1 MSSNGRPC
9 VYNVPMALDP
19 EQLRTYGLE
28 PVLAWDR
35 NRSHVKQSREYVL
48 GPMPPMSFMQEFL
61 PLVSSERHGL
71 LSARNAFAAVPR
83 CAETPA
89 QIYEP
94 LAAALNKRTK
104 HKARCPGFTFEK
116 TIERSKR
123 PERLGYAKPHISCFA
138 AENLDNVQRAN
149 KNSRIE
155 FGYAE
160 LFIQVATSPPID
172 YFVDPE
178 PYSDVKTLIAHQFT
192 RTFDDP
198 EAYDLAERAWGL
210 HIAFATE
217 VFARQHRTFLFTVS
231 VFGTFARLY
240 RWDRSGCIISA
251 AFDIH
256 EHSDIFSEFFWRFS
270 QLSDAERGHDL
281 TVQMSTET
289 EETLFRDTVRAYVAL
304 QLEASGEEL
313 DKALSVHYQPGHVTK
328 VAVHPVGAEGRETRD
343 LLVSRPVVSPLHLDG
358 RCTRGF
364 WAVDVKT
371 AKVMFLKDTW
381 RTPSQSE
388 TEGDVV
394 GRLNELGVRNIPT
407 VPYHGDVV
415 DDIVPTPASTE
426 PGFQE
431 TRTNLYITE
440 PWSRCIDG
448 KDVYVSKRRHY
459 RLVMGTV
466 GYSIKTLRGTEEL
479 LYSTY
484 DVFLAMKDA
493 FEKGSRLHRDLSV
506 GNIILVKEPDRP
518 IRRGYLIDWDA
529 SDAVDET
536 GVASNGGRVG
546 TWLFMSIRLLD
557 GRDADI
563 KHTFADD
570 MESLLYVV
578 FHCALCYLP
587 HSLSDR
593 DLTTIH
599 FEFFER
605 VIRLRGLVG
614 GGSVKLGNALDRA
627 ITKEITWGSAS
638 FAEWLNTV
646 MDYHHPPST
655 SLYAYNDKWN
665 AATLEAFWSQFLET
679 HELERDNRV
688 VHHISKTS
696 RYDRNSP
703 DTPTPPLPSP
713 TPDPKRGRAE
723 SRPDFEDAREVK
735 KGRVADEA
743 AAPSPA
749 KAVAPAEPNPLR
761 EPGSPSSRRSGRE
774 HPPDPSTSTPRRSER
789 IRNRQSKAS
798 PAAPT
803 APRALK
809 VASRRAARGR
819 TRTNSRK

>member
-1 MSSNGRPC
+1 MPRSRC
-9 VYNVPMALDP
+9 VYNVPMAHDLDLP
-19 EQLRTYGLE
+19 RTYGLE

-35 NRSHVKQSREYVL
+35 NRTHVKQSREYVL
-48 GPMPPMSFMQEFL
+48 GPMPPASFIEEFL
-61 PLVSSERHGL
+61 PVVSSDRDSL
-71 LSARNAFAAVPR
+71 LSSRKAFAAVPR
-83 CAETPA
+83 CADTPA
-89 QIYEP
+89 HVYEP
-94 LAAALNKRTK
+94 LASALNRCTK
-104 HKARCPGFTFEK
+104 YKARCPGYAFEK
-116 TIERSKR
+116 TIERSRR
-123 PERLGYAKPHISCFA
+123 PERLGYAKPHICCFTS
-138 AENLDNVQRAN
+138 ENVDVVRRAD
-149 KNSRIE
+149 KVSRIE

-160 LFIQVATSPPID
+160 LFIQVAASPLTD

-178 PYSDVKTLIAHQFT
+178 PYTDIPTLIAHQFT
-192 RTFDDP
+192 RTFDDD
-198 EAYDLAERAWGL
+198 EAYDEAERAWGL

-240 RWDRSGCIISA
+240 RWDRSGCVVSA

-270 QLSDAERGHDL
+270 QLSDAERGHYL
-281 TVQMSTET
+281 TVKMSTET
-289 EETLFRDTVRAYVAL
+289 EETLFGETVRAYVAL
-304 QLEASGEEL
+304 QFEASGEEL
-313 DKALSVHYQPGHVTK
+313 DKALSAHYQPGHVTK
-328 VAVHPVGAEGRETRD
+328 VAVHPVGAGGRETRD

-394 GRLNELGVRNIPT
+394 GRLNVLGVRNIPT
-407 VPYHGDVV
+407 VAYNGDVV
-415 DDIVPTPASTE
+415 DDIVPAHASTE
-426 PGFQE
+426 PAFQE

-493 FEKGSRLHRDLSV
+493 FEKGSRLHRDLSA

-536 GVASNGGRVG
+536 GVALNGGRVG

-563 KHTFADD
+563 KHTFPDD

-578 FHCALCYLP
+578 FHRALCYLP

-605 VIRLRGLVG
+605 VLRLRGLVG
-614 GGSVKLGNALDRA
+614 GGSAKLGNALDRGV
-627 ITKEITWGSAS
+627 TKEITWGSAS

-655 SLYAYNDKWN
+655 TLYAYNDKWN

-688 VHHISKTS
+688 VHRISKVS

-713 TPDPKRGRAE
+713 TSEPKRGLAE
-723 SRPDFEDAREVK
+723 SSPDIEDARAVK
-735 KGRVADEA
+735 RDRFGDE
-743 AAPSPA
+743 PEST
-749 KAVAPAEPNPLR
+749 
-761 EPGSPSSRRSGRE
+761 SRRG
-774 HPPDPSTSTPRRSER
+774 
-789 IRNRQSKAS
+789 
-798 PAAPT
+798 
-803 APRALK
+803 
-809 VASRRAARGR
+809 RGR
-819 TRTNSRK
+819 GGCR